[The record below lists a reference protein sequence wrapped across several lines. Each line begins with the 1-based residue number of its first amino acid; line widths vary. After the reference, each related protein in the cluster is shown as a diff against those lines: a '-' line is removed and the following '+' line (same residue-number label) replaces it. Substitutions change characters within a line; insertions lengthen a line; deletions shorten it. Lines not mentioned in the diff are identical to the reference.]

1 MSVTPA
7 PSSQRRGAERKRS
20 LLAGKLT
27 NEDASLTV
35 DCTIRDLS
43 ETGALVELAAPELLP
58 RTLRLMQ
65 IRDGVL
71 WDAQVAWRRGRRM
84 GLILG
89 ERHDL
94 RTTAEP
100 QLKAL
105 RAIWS
110 HMAPR

>member
-1 MSVTPA
+1 MSVTQAKPV
-7 PSSQRRGAERKRS
+7 QRRHADRKRS

-43 ETGALVELAAPELLP
+43 DTGALVELAAPEMLP
-58 RTLRLMQ
+58 RTLRLML

-71 WDAQVAWRRGRRM
+71 WDAEVAWRRGARL

-94 RTTAEP
+94 KSSVDPELR
-100 QLKAL
+100 AL

>member
-1 MSVTPA
+1 MSVTQAKPV
-7 PSSQRRGAERKRS
+7 QRRRADRQRS

-27 NEDASLTV
+27 NEDASITV

-43 ETGALVELAAPELLP
+43 ETGALIELAAPEMLP
-58 RTLRLMQ
+58 RALRLMQ
-65 IRDGVL
+65 IREGVL
-71 WDAQVAWRRGRRM
+71 WDVEVAWRRGRRM

-94 RTTAEP
+94 RTSVEP
-100 QLKAL
+100 ELRAL